1 MSNFVEV
8 CAEDDVPHLEGRRVV
23 INGFYVGI
31 FNTEEGFYAIGEVCP
46 HMGGPLADGDVA
58 ATTVS
63 CPLHARKIEMK
74 TGEVEN
80 DDLSRVLTFPVKVE
94 EGKILVDAEI
104 LDTQPE
110 MEEEEDQEDQEE
122 EHEEGEDDGGEEEAV
137 A

>member
-1 MSNFVEV
+1 MSKFVEV

-31 FNTEEGFYAIGEVCP
+31 FNTEEGFYAISEVCP

-63 CPLHARKIEMK
+63 CPLHARKIELK
-74 TGEVEN
+74 TGCVQN
-80 DDLSRVLTFPVKVE
+80 DDLSRVLTFPVKIE

-104 LDTQPE
+104 LYKQPE
-110 MEEEEDQEDQEE
+110 T
-122 EHEEGEDDGGEEEAV
+122 EEGQEAGDEEEAV

>member
-1 MSNFVEV
+1 MSEQHWIEV

-23 INGFYVGI
+23 INGFYVGV

-74 TGEVEN
+74 TGVVQN

-94 EGKILVDAEI
+94 EGKVLVDAKI
-104 LDTQPE
+104 LYTQPE
-110 MEEEEDQEDQEE
+110 MKENQEE
-122 EHEEGEDDGGEEEAV
+122 EHDEGEDGGGEEEAV

>member
-8 CAEDDVPHLEGRRVV
+8 CAEDDVPYLEGRRVV

-31 FNTEEGFYAIGEVCP
+31 FNTEEGFYAISEVCP

-63 CPLHARKIEMK
+63 CPLHARKIELK
-74 TGEVEN
+74 TGEVKN

-94 EGKILVDAEI
+94 EGKVLVDAQT
-104 LDTQPE
+104 LYAQPE
-110 MEEEEDQEDQEE
+110 TEEEQEDEEDQEVGD
-122 EHEEGEDDGGEEEAV
+122 EEEAV